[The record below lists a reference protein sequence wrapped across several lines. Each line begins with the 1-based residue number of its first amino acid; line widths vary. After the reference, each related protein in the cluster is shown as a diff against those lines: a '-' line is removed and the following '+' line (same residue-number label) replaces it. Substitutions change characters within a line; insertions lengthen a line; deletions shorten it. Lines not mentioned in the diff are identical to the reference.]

1 VSQDIR
7 DWAAQNGIELKAR
20 GPIPKAVHAQ
30 YEADLNGHA
39 GDGEEPLL
47 ILPPGGDFPP
57 DGPPMDEEPPG
68 PPPAPMEPVA
78 ETAPQAPPRQRRGG
92 VLGRPAKPKEPGK
105 ARKPLPRVSTETL
118 LSAAWSVV
126 ASLAGRSSPSLV
138 PMSRMMM
145 FQAGTVG
152 IVGDQA
158 LKGTVVD
165 RVLQPL
171 ARAGEKGEL
180 AAAIIGPPV
189 IVAVVTARPEL
200 YPVAAP
206 VLEALVT
213 TYLEISEPAMEKI
226 QKRIERMESKLG
238 GAQVKDLLASV
249 FADVDVPT
257 QPSADEEA
265 AIKRAR
271 GQE

>member
-7 DWAAQNGIELKAR
+7 DWAAQNGIELNRR
-20 GPIPKAVHAQ
+20 GPIPKAIHAQ

-57 DGPPMDEEPPG
+57 DGPPVDGEPPG

-78 ETAPQAPPRQRRGG
+78 ETAPQAPPRARRGG
-92 VLGRPAKPKEPGK
+92 VLRRPAKPKEPGK

-118 LSAAWSVV
+118 IGGTWTVLG
-126 ASLAGRSSPSLV
+126 SLAAKRRRELI

-145 FQAGTVG
+145 WQSATVG
-152 IVGDQA
+152 IIADEQI
-158 LKGTVVD
+158 KGTAAD
-165 RVLQPL
+165 RFLQPF
-171 ARAGEKGEL
+171 ARAGEKGEA
-180 AAAIIGPPV
+180 AAAIVGLPLITF
-189 IVAVVTARPEL
+189 AVTVRPEL
-200 YPVAAP
+200 YPAAAP
-206 VLEALVT
+206 ILEMLAA

>member
-7 DWAAQNGIELKAR
+7 DWAAQNGIELNRR

-39 GDGEEPLL
+39 GEDEEPLL
-47 ILPPGGDFPP
+47 ILPPAGDYPL
-57 DGPPMDEEPPG
+57 DGPTMDAEPPG
-68 PPPAPMEPVA
+68 PPPVPMEPVA
-78 ETAPQAPPRQRRGG
+78 ETAPQPPPRRRGS
-92 VLGRPAKPKEPGK
+92 VLSRAAKPKEAGK
-105 ARKPLPRVSTETL
+105 RKTLPRVSTETL

-271 GQE
+271 GDG